1 MTVFQYIKGEKFFAP
16 MFQKT
21 TAPMFQK
28 TTAPMFQKTIDLLFP
43 IDFSTKAKN
52 RENTMQ
58 NRFLF
63 RFEQEKDAGVG
74 SRILRIV

>member
-1 MTVFQYIKGEKFFAP
+1 MTVFQHIRGEKIF
-16 MFQKT
+16 
-21 TAPMFQK
+21 
-28 TTAPMFQKTIDLLFP
+28 APMFQKTIDLLFP

-63 RFEQEKDAGVG
+63 RFEQEKYAEV
-74 SRILRIV
+74 

>member
-21 TAPMFQK
+21 TAPI
-28 TTAPMFQKTIDLLFP
+28 FQKTIDLLFP